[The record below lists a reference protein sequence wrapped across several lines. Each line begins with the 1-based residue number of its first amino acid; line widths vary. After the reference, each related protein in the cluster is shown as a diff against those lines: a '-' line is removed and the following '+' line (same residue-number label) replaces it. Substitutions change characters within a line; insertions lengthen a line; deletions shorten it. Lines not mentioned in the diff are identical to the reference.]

1 MKRSEKAETEAWRCV
16 ESCISKG
23 NSIFLLIA
31 APAESLIDESA
42 SFVWYGLELYIYMR
56 IFFFFFCRL
65 SLCRIMQTHLHSV
78 KVHTRARAR
87 ARKTRVKQNRWKL
100 VSRRFLRGEMSLWRY
115 FKLGDRRDRVIRVV
129 AAWTRLNVQRQN
141 AIQPMQ
147 YAKYSMYFN
156 KKRPSGRK
164 NSRDWSD
171 QSREII
177 PRLRLVFKTLI
188 DTRSNPS

>member
-42 SFVWYGLELYIYMR
+42 SFVWYGLELYIYTY
-56 IFFFFFCRL
+56 IFFFFSSTQLMPYLANTFTFGK
-65 SLCRIMQTHLHSV
+65 ST
-78 KVHTRARAR
+78 HTRARAR
-87 ARKTRVKQNRWKL
+87 ETRVKQNRWKL

-177 PRLRLVFKTLI
+177 PRLRPVFKTLI